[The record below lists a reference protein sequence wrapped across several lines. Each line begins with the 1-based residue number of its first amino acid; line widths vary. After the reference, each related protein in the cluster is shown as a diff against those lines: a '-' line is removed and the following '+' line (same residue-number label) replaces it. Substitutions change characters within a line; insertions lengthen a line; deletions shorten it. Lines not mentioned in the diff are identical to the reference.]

1 MLWLALHFT
10 SLPLE
15 IVTRG
20 TRVPGPL
27 AIASSPAAT
36 AAIVA
41 CNPEAERHGIRTGM
55 AVAGAWTLASGLRVL
70 PRDAAAERAA
80 LDGIAAW
87 AMQFTPAVSLAAP
100 NEVLLEVGGS
110 CRLFGGFSRLWADV
124 EQKLAAL
131 GYTALVAAAPTPL
144 AAQWFARAGFS
155 ARIRHDDALRLAL
168 ERLPVEAL
176 STSPPVGDLLQD
188 IGVRTL
194 GECLRLPR
202 DGLARRGGTELLNR
216 LDRAL
221 GRIPDPRPAYV
232 PPPCFAAALR
242 LPAPADE
249 ADELL
254 FAARRLFA
262 ELCGWLAATGQ
273 GVHRLAFTLAHEGRG
288 REATRFELNLVEATR
303 DPAHLAG
310 VLRERLERLVLPCPA
325 IAIAMESEMLLPLAS
340 STLSFLPDER
350 AGTETAA
357 RLVERLRARL
367 GEEAVRGFDTL
378 PDHRPE
384 RAWRHC
390 EPGKESG
397 ATEGW
402 PAGTRP
408 LWLLTSPWLLIEI
421 GEVPQYEGPLTLL
434 TTPERIESGW
444 WDGHDVAREYFIAC
458 NPAHSL
464 LWIYREPR
472 HGNWYLHGF
481 FS

>member
-1 MLWLALHFT
+1 MLWLALHFA

-15 IVTRG
+15 IMTRG
-20 TRVPGPL
+20 IRASGPL
-27 AIASSPAAT
+27 AIASSSAAD
-36 AAIVA
+36 AEIVA
-41 CNPEAERHGIRTGM
+41 CNPEAERLGIRAGM
-55 AVAGAWTLASGLRVL
+55 AATAAWTLASSLRVL

-80 LDGIAAW
+80 LEGIAAW
-87 AMQFTPAVSLAAP
+87 ALQFTPAVSLAAP
-100 NEVLLEVGGS
+100 DEVLLEVGGS

-124 EQKLAAL
+124 ERKLAAL

-144 AAQWFARAGFS
+144 AAQWFARVGFS
-155 ARIRHDDALRLAL
+155 ARIRHDDALLLAL
-168 ERLPVEAL
+168 ERLPVDVLGA
-176 STSPPVGDLLQD
+176 SPPVQDLLQD

-202 DGLARRGGTELLNR
+202 NGLARRGGMELLDR

-232 PPPCFAAALR
+232 PPARFAAALR
-242 LPAPADE
+242 LPAPAGE
-249 ADELL
+249 ADALL
-254 FAARRLFA
+254 FAARRLIA

-273 GVHRLAFTLAHEGRG
+273 GAQRLTFTLAHEGQG
-288 REATRFELNLVEATR
+288 RNATRFELNLVTATR

-310 VLRERLERLVLPCPA
+310 VLRERLERLALPCPA

-340 STLSFLPDER
+340 SNLSFLPDER
-350 AGTETAA
+350 AVTETAA
-357 RLVERLRARL
+357 RLIERLRARL

-384 RAWRHC
+384 RAWCHC

-397 ATEGW
+397 ATGGW
-402 PAGTRP
+402 PAGARP
-408 LWLLTSPWLLIEI
+408 LWLLASPRPLVEI
-421 GEVPQYEGPLTLL
+421 GEMPQYEGPLTLL

-444 WDGHDVAREYFIAC
+444 WDGHDVAREYFVAS
-458 NPAHSL
+458 NPAQSL

-472 HGNWYLHGF
+472 HGSWYLHGF